1 MTDSIDRMYA
11 YIATDPEGSGEGI
24 AAHFMPGQGWMP
36 LVGADMERMNSLR
49 PIAQKLADAGGRRIV
64 LAHFEDRRDIE
75 VLEPGSPSGN
85 VTIINPTKPK
95 EADQ

>member
-11 YIATDPEGSGEGI
+11 YIAADETGEGI
-24 AAHFMPGQGWMP
+24 AAHYSPTMGWMP
-36 LVGADMERMNSLR
+36 LVGADMARMESLR
-49 PIAQKLADAGGRRIV
+49 PVAQMLADESGQRIV

-75 VLEPGSPSGN
+75 ILEPGSAQGRA
-85 VTIINPTKPK
+85 IIIKPE